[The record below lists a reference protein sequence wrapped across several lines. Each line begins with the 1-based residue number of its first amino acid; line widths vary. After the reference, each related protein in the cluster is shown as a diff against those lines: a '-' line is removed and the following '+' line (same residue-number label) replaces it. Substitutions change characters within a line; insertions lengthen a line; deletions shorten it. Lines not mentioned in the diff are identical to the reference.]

1 MEMKVDVINHQE
13 DRMVVVA
20 IAAEWDLDM
29 VTVQD
34 PEADAVNQD
43 STMAQEVTG
52 VAEVDAVN
60 RVMAL
65 VQAAIGEAV
74 VERAVM
80 RGAFRDIQM
89 MNI

>member
-1 MEMKVDVINHQE
+1 MDVINHQE

-20 IAAEWDLDM
+20 MAAEWDLDM

-34 PEADAVNQD
+34 PEADVVNQD

-52 VAEVDAVN
+52 VAEVEAVN

-65 VQAAIGEAV
+65 AQAPIGEAV